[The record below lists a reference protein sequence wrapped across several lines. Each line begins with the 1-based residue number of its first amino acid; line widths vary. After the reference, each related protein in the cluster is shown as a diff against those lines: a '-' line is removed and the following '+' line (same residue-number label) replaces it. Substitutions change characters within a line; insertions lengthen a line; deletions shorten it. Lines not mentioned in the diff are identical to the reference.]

1 MRAAMAQEV
10 SLLKLSDS
18 IEPLCPRDS
27 RMMRYDS
34 KGIELSAEGQS
45 RATPYYR
52 CGYQG
57 CTVCYAPS
65 EGYFTIIETPDVPQP
80 VEEPG
85 VNLLQCPRHG
95 GWLYRGTAEKQEKRL
110 VWRCGVKGCDYTR
123 ADFGPAWPSL

>member
-1 MRAAMAQEV
+1 MVREV

-27 RMMRYDS
+27 RVMRYDA
-34 KGIELSAEGQS
+34 KGIELSAGEP
-45 RATPYYR
+45 RATSYYR

-65 EGYFTIIETPDVPQP
+65 QGYFTIIETPDVPQP
-80 VEEPG
+80 IEEPA

-95 GWLYRGTAEKQEKRL
+95 GWLYCAMADNLEERL
-110 VWRCGVKGCDYTR
+110 VWRCGVEGCDYTR
-123 ADFGPAWPSL
+123 ADFGPAWPNL